1 MLRWQRNGVNGQSAA
16 LRIIAVRGLPERVAS
31 TEFSTMTLP
40 RIALVRRLLPSPL
53 PAIHPV
59 PEYLASGAL
68 AQRYEET
75 KRVLDVP
82 WMGVVT
88 MAMAH
93 YPDFFEALWHG
104 ARPLADSTAFGEACR
119 QLRRTTE
126 REVLR
131 LAPEP
136 IGAGLER
143 LGYGAPEL
151 DRIRDAI
158 EVFSHGNYP
167 YLLLATVARLL
178 LEGHE
183 MQCREPARAREPRPV
198 VPKATLVLMEPH
210 HADAPTRAL
219 YEELKAVL
227 GLPFVNTDCSAI
239 HADAVAFVL
248 EALPNP
254 GRLSAA
260 TLRAAAAR
268 DDAGVDEILNVCR
281 LFQWLLPGLVT
292 NVAYFRKQLAPG

>member
-1 MLRWQRNGVNGQSAA
+1 
-16 LRIIAVRGLPERVAS
+16 
-31 TEFSTMTLP
+31 MTLP
-40 RIALVRRLLPSPL
+40 RIVPAPRLLPSPL

-93 YPDFFEALWHG
+93 YPNFFEALWHG
-104 ARPLADSTAFGEACR
+104 ARPLADSTAFEAACR

-131 LAPEP
+131 LAPGTIE
-136 IGAGLER
+136 AGLER

-183 MQCREPARAREPRPV
+183 MQCTEPARVRDPRPV
-198 VPKATLVLMEPH
+198 VPKATLVLMEAH

-219 YEELKAVL
+219 YAELQAVL
-227 GLPFVNTDCSAI
+227 GLPFVNTDYRALARWPSYFALAWSGLRPAIDTQSYRSVCAAI

-248 EALPNP
+248 ETLPNP
-254 GRLSAA
+254 GHLSAA
-260 TLRAAAAR
+260 SLRAAAAH
-268 DDAGVDEILNVCR
+268 DDAGIDEVLNVCR

-292 NVAYFRKQLAPG
+292 NIAYFRKQLAPG